1 MNPCR
6 CPWPTNADDIARRQ
20 PLRLLYGKTQ
30 RAGWDIGIGNGEN
43 GRRVFFRNPQPF
55 AFDGHGGM
63 RRLRHLAVAGIV
75 GIETV
80 QQARVLGVTDGL
92 ATVALGTAQVIAL
105 ADDLS
110 SGAQD
115 VYACIRAEDVVL
127 ARDGTI
133 HSSSRNRLPAVVR
146 SVQREGPLERV
157 ELDCGFPLLALLTPQ
172 SCEQLALR
180 EGSRVLAL
188 IKAPQIHLIARATD
202 VRD

>member
-1 MNPCR
+1 M
-6 CPWPTNADDIARRQ
+6 
-20 PLRLLYGKTQ
+20 
-30 RAGWDIGIGNGEN
+30 
-43 GRRVFFRNPQPF
+43 
-55 AFDGHGGM
+55 
-63 RRLRHLAVAGIV
+63 